1 MDGPLAH
8 LLNFPLLLIY
18 GYINFTKEYLY
29 FLPVIVENLTPLPNV
44 EKSAF
49 LFMFAKTGT
58 YLIAFNF
65 RISYKITSVSPV
77 CDSGMFSRVP
87 QVGCCSWQSVSNC
100 LKFAESNRLL
110 HRHCFTFAVP
120 VLTGDTCIAII

>member
-8 LLNFPLLLIY
+8 LLNLPPILIY
-18 GYINFTKEYLY
+18 GYKTLLRNICIF
-29 FLPVIVENLTPLPNV
+29 FLVIMENLTPLPNV

-65 RISYKITSVSPV
+65 RISYKITSVSPI